1 MCCQYTAPG
10 SSDKLAR
17 CRSLCSSAAAEAV
30 TRVALVVGD
39 DGRAR
44 CSWSANDAEYRR
56 YHDEEWG
63 THAQA
68 LLERVLPAHGFRPVA
83 FSRLPYISA
92 GDADADLAFLDDLL
106 VLCRLESNEGG
117 EA

>member
-1 MCCQYTAPG
+1 MA
-10 SSDKLAR
+10 S
-17 CRSLCSSAAAEAV
+17 EA
-30 TRVALVVGD
+30 LD
-39 DGRAR
+39 LPRAR
-44 CSWSANDAEYRR
+44 RWRPHEKD
-56 YHDEEWG
+56 DEEWG

-106 VLCRLESNEGG
+106 VLCRRENEGD

>member
-1 MCCQYTAPG
+1 VRAQTAPFRRAHCAG
-10 SSDKLAR
+10 CCATHAPLA
-17 CRSLCSSAAAEAV
+17 SEALDLPLAQ
-30 TRVALVVGD
+30 RWRPHEKD
-39 DGRAR
+39 
-44 CSWSANDAEYRR
+44 
-56 YHDEEWG
+56 DEEWG

-106 VLCRLESNEGG
+106 VLCRLESNESG